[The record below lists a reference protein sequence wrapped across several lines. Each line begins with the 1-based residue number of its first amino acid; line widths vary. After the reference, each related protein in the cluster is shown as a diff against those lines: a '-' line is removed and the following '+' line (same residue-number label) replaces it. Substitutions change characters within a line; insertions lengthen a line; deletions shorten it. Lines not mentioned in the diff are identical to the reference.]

1 MYSLDNGLRMASS
14 NSFRRISDWNF
25 GRRAHHPMSPFIRA
39 EAMTNYNVLLDSY
52 LALDIYQ
59 LSDK

>member
-1 MYSLDNGLRMASS
+1 MYSLNNDLRIVSS

-25 GRRAHHPMSPFIRA
+25 DRRAYHPMSPFIRA
-39 EAMTNYNVLLDSY
+39 EAMANYNVLLDSY